1 MIAKALGA
9 RVIVVDRHQAALDAA
24 SVLGADHIV
33 LADGRDVSTLVH
45 EISAGGTHVSVDAV
59 GSEQTCTDAIHSLRR
74 RGRHVQIGLL
84 PPVEGHPRVPMSR
97 VIGWELD
104 VLGSHGMAAAD
115 YPGMLALVAS
125 GTLRPESLIERVV
138 GLSEGAARLPVLDRA
153 TPAGMTM
160 IDPRR
165 P

>member
-1 MIAKALGA
+1 
-9 RVIVVDRHQAALDAA
+9 
-24 SVLGADHIV
+24 
-33 LADGRDVSTLVH
+33 
-45 EISAGGTHVSVDAV
+45 
-59 GSEQTCTDAIHSLRR
+59 
-74 RGRHVQIGLL
+74 
-84 PPVEGHPRVPMSR
+84 
-97 VIGWELD
+97 
-104 VLGSHGMAAAD
+104 MAAAD

-153 TPAGMTM
+153 APAGMTM